1 VHNRLNPDYPP
12 PDTLAWAAQEAV
24 ELQQSFPKLVSLV
37 KPADLP
43 NVEKLFNESDV
54 QVLHFSGHG
63 DVNLNNSDLNKV
75 LLENNRIIAD
85 RINCTLFNRLK
96 MNKICGTIE
105 KIYCRFI
112 NFGVIFSHKWR
123 LAYDYDAAG
132 RCGFL
137 VGCSRRSVEKGE
149 PNPD

>member
-1 VHNRLNPDYPP
+1 
-12 PDTLAWAAQEAV
+12 
-24 ELQQSFPKLVSLV
+24 
-37 KPADLP
+37 
-43 NVEKLFNESDV
+43 
-54 QVLHFSGHG
+54 
-63 DVNLNNSDLNKV
+63 
-75 LLENNRIIAD
+75 
-85 RINCTLFNRLK
+85 

-149 PNPD
+149 RTRLSPAAIQGLLRIAKHWRLRDEDTRVLLGGRSSGSFYTLKNQATKTLDGDQLTRISLLGLRPAPLAA